1 MKIGV
6 LGAGISGLSI
16 ARLLSKTFEVELLER
31 NAIHGGIARTREVD
45 GIAYHV
51 TGGHCFNSKFNDV
64 LEFVFN
70 EIMPQDKW
78 HKVQR
83 NASIKLNDHEI
94 SYPIEYAIKQIHQ
107 FDPQLAIDMTRDF
120 LAAEDDR
127 KYNNLEDWF
136 RKKFGDT
143 LSDTYFI
150 PYNTK
155 IWNEQPKEMSPA
167 WVEGKLPIPDK
178 SSFFRG
184 LISSE
189 EDKMPHAVFYYPDTN
204 NQNSFIDS
212 LAQGLNIIT
221 DYNIT
226 SIVRDTNGQ
235 WVVNN
240 DKKYDLLISTLP
252 LNMLPG
258 LISGTPDNVLNNAQ
272 KLKYNK
278 VTTMLWETTGTERTW
293 TYIPDAES
301 LFHRYIHIGN
311 FFSPEQ
317 NYSIAEVVGEHSY
330 DEMVENG
337 KKDPFLVRP
346 LSYHVSDHAYV
357 VFDEH
362 YETATNA
369 VKKYIDEIGLYTLG
383 RFGEW
388 QYYNMDV
395 CIKSSLD
402 LAAVINEKYK

>member
-1 MKIGV
+1 
-6 LGAGISGLSI
+6 
-16 ARLLSKTFEVELLER
+16 
-31 NAIHGGIARTREVD
+31 
-45 GIAYHV
+45 
-51 TGGHCFNSKFNDV
+51 
-64 LEFVFN
+64 
-70 EIMPQDKW
+70 MPQHKW

-83 NASIKLNDHEI
+83 NASIKLNGHEI

-107 FDPQLAIDMTRDF
+107 FDPQMAINITRDF
-120 LAAEDDR
+120 LSADDDGE
-127 KYNNLEDWF
+127 YENLEDWF

-155 IWNEQPKEMSPA
+155 IWNKRPSEMSPA

-178 SSFFRG
+178 GSFFRG
-184 LISSE
+184 LISNE

-221 DYNIT
+221 DYTVANI
-226 SIVRDTNGQ
+226 IKDVDGQ

-240 DKKYDLLISTLP
+240 EKKYDILISTLP
-252 LNMLPG
+252 LNVIPG
-258 LISGTPDNVLNNAQ
+258 LISGTPDEVLNNAQ

-278 VTTMLWETTGTERTW
+278 VTTMLWETTGTKRTW
-293 TYIPDAES
+293 TYIPHSGS

-311 FFSPEQ
+311 FFSPAQ
-317 NYSIAEVVGEHSY
+317 NYTITEAVGEHSY

-369 VKKYIDEIGLYTLG
+369 VKKYVDEIGLYTLG

-402 LAAVINEKYK
+402 LAAVINERYK